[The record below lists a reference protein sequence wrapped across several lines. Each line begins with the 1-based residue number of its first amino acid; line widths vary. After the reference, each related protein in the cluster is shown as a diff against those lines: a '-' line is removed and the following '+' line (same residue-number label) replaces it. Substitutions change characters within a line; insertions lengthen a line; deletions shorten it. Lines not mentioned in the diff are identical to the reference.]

1 MAWGGQQ
8 NASEGREKLVMA
20 IRGRE
25 SANRRHERA
34 HEVLVK
40 AKSANSCFKIF
51 LEAAKEHE
59 EALRMAIT
67 AEFV

>member
-1 MAWGGQQ
+1 MV
-8 NASEGREKLVMA
+8 VMA

-25 SANRRHERA
+25 CANRA
-34 HEVLVK
+34 HEVILE
-40 AKSANSCFKIF
+40 AKRANSGFGIF
-51 LEAAKEHE
+51 EEAAKELA